1 MADFYSIPLSF
12 ISLFEESDQ
21 NLQVSTENSLR
32 QHISLIITTRLGDFR
47 FDPSYGCK
55 IWEVDF
61 VVPSNLNTWK
71 DEIKKSLEEAILTHE
86 KRIEQIERF
95 IVRVER
101 GDPEGAKRINQQLEI
116 ELTVHVKGVKEPIDY
131 YETLYFNP
139 VSLV

>member
-12 ISLFEESDQ
+12 IGLFEQKDQ
-21 NLQVSTENSLR
+21 NLQVPTEESLR

-47 FDPSYGCK
+47 FDPTYGCK

-71 DEIKKSLEEAILTHE
+71 DEIKESLEEAILTHE
-86 KRIEQIERF
+86 KRIEQIDRF
-95 IVRVER
+95 VVRVER
-101 GDPEGAKRINQQLEI
+101 GDPNGIRRINQRLEI
-116 ELTVHVKGVKEPIDY
+116 ELSGRVKGTNNPFEY